1 VRASATRSGSA
12 EATRARSPVGS
23 AARSFHTKPE
33 PVSAARAPPASTASS
48 ISGSRSARLVFTS
61 IPTGDVTITSVPS
74 GSAAST
80 RAKAAST
87 LW

>member
-1 VRASATRSGSA
+1 LSGSA

-23 AARSFHTKPE
+23 AARSFHTNPD
-33 PVSAARAPPASTASS
+33 PVSASAVTPPLSTASS
-48 ISGSRSARLVFTS
+48 ISGSRSARLVLTS

-80 RAKAAST
+80 RANPAST